1 MVYCFDCLCLSTV
14 IQTVLKI
21 LFNNKL
27 SCRKWITITA
37 VFIISSFLEVAYSKS
52 DLLIFPIRSFLKTHE
67 LPLRCS
73 SKYSVKF
80 LFIMEISM
88 DQQNELRIGKMSL
101 LSCELFDIL
110 QKYYSAITCFY
121 MFICFLFTLR
131 ANIKSSDEGGRM
143 ISLKYK
149 YMQFRLIQ
157 AKYF

>member
-1 MVYCFDCLCLSTV
+1 MYRPGYLMSKKPRLVRV
-14 IQTVLKI
+14 KEEI
-21 LFNNKL
+21 NKL
-27 SCRKWITITA
+27 TSTCRNVKM
-37 VFIISSFLEVAYSKS
+37 SKC
-52 DLLIFPIRSFLKTHE
+52 R
-67 LPLRCS
+67 R
-73 SKYSVKF
+73 V
-80 LFIMEISM
+80 
-88 DQQNELRIGKMSL
+88 GKMSL

-121 MFICFLFTLR
+121 MFICFLFALR